1 MLKDEQHIR
10 EAFGK
15 HLKSLRDERDWSQV
29 DLSHAA
35 DLDPGYIGK
44 IERGR
49 VNPGLTYLV
58 AIARGLDITLTEL
71 MDFKI

>member
-1 MLKDEQHIR
+1 MLQDEQHIR
-10 EAFGK
+10 QAFGK

-29 DLSHAA
+29 ELSHAA

-44 IERGR
+44 IERGA

-58 AIARGLDITLTEL
+58 ALARGLNITLTEL
-71 MDFKI
+71 VNFKI